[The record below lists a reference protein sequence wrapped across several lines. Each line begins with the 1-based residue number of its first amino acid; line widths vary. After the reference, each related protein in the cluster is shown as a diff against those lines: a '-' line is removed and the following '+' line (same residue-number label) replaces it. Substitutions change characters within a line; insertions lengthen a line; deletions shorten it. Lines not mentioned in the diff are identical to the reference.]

1 MKRAFVTAILSALA
15 IALATAASGQEGGF
29 RGSFITPFPANDVYQ
44 VQVMGD
50 WLADGLLNGML
61 EPTAGG
67 ARVNIQRRRWNLA
80 GIMHR
85 GSTKDL
91 AKIESAFAGD
101 RPHIVIVML
110 GARDR
115 FSLSSKRLR
124 SRNEEWRKKYAERVD
139 RLMKALKQGNR
150 AVYWVGLP
158 NMRRRRDNERARLMN
173 DIIRERA
180 YLNGVRF
187 IDAYASF
194 VDDGRGYSP
203 YGPDVTGR
211 IRRLRDSDGVHF
223 THAGYRKLAHFVQ
236 RELKRDL
243 VQARREQAIPLA
255 GSSAEQAR
263 INPNR
268 ARLRAEDAKSKE
280 KRAGKKARSAAG
292 APGDAGG
299 QKADHGRVDLKVRNQ
314 NGLEEIVTV
323 ELVRPAI
330 SAAVIALVTRKERPD
345 RPSQMGDVLVDQISG
360 GLTVMSSIIPP
371 ISAGAGRHKT
381 SPTQTP
387 YFRVLEK
394 GERLTPRPGRADDV
408 SWPKPQ
414 ETAEVQSKPVLKKA
428 GERRGSKR

>member
-1 MKRAFVTAILSALA
+1 MKRAFVIAILSALA
-15 IALATAASGQEGGF
+15 GAMASVASAQDGSI
-29 RGSFITPFPANDVYQ
+29 RGSFITPFPVNDVYQ

-50 WLADGLLNGML
+50 WLAEGLLKGML
-61 EPTAGG
+61 EPTASGP
-67 ARVNIQRRRWNLA
+67 RVNIQRRRWGLS
-80 GIMHR
+80 GLMRR
-85 GSTKDL
+85 GTMNDL
-91 AKIESAFAGD
+91 AEIESRFASD
-101 RPHIVIVML
+101 QPHIVIVML
-110 GARDR
+110 GVRDR

-124 SRNEEWRKKYAERVD
+124 SRNEQWRKMYSERVD

-158 NMRRRRDNERARLMN
+158 NMMRWRDNERARLMN

-194 VDDGRGYSP
+194 VDESGGYSP

-211 IRRLRDSDGVHF
+211 IRRLRDSGGVYF
-223 THAGYRKLAHFVQ
+223 TYAGYRKLAHFVQ

-243 VQARREQAIPLA
+243 TQARRERAIPLA
-255 GSSAEQAR
+255 GSPAEQAR

-268 ARLRAEDAKSKE
+268 ARLRAEDSKSKAAR
-280 KRAGKKARSAAG
+280 KAKKVKSAMATPAG
-292 APGDAGG
+292 AGE
-299 QKADHGRVDLKVRNQ
+299 QKVDHGKIDLKVRNQ
-314 NGLEEIVTV
+314 TGLEEIVTV
-323 ELVRPAI
+323 EIVRPAI
-330 SAAVIALVTRKERPD
+330 SADVVALVTRKERPD

-371 ISAGAGRHKT
+371 VGSAGGRHK

-387 YFRVLEK
+387 FFRVLEK
-394 GERLTPRPGRADDV
+394 GERLTPKPGRADDV

-414 ETAEVQSKPVLKKA
+414 ETAEVKPKPVLQSA
-428 GERRGSKR
+428 GERRTRKR